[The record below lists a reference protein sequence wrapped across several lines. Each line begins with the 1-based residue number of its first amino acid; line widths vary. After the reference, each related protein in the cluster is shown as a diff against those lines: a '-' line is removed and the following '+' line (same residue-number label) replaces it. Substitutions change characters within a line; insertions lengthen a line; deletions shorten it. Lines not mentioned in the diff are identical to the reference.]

1 MATNHTSG
9 LLEIYCK
16 GSVGSFDAYLALAS
30 MGKLSSMMYFAWVI
44 PKQAVL
50 RVPAT
55 AGTAGASSLA
65 VAGC

>member
-1 MATNHTSG
+1 
-9 LLEIYCK
+9 
-16 GSVGSFDAYLALAS
+16 
-30 MGKLSSMMYFAWVI
+30 MYFAWVI